1 MDLISLTAQYG
12 TGVEIVSTIRNLF
25 EKGQSIWCDN
35 ISRGMIDG
43 GELQR
48 LIELGIVGVTSNP
61 SIFMKA
67 ISGGGDYDARISE
80 LAQQGLD
87 AMGIYEG
94 LVIPDIADAA
104 DMLHPVYEGTH
115 GLDGYVSLEVNPKL
129 AFDTEGTIAEARRL
143 HAELNRPNILI
154 KVPAT
159 PEGIPAIKTLISEGI
174 SVNVTLIFAIEVYEQ
189 VMGAYLDGLRAFM
202 RSGGAPRQ
210 VASVASFFV
219 SRVDS
224 AVDKKLDA
232 LKVQGRRVDALYGQA
247 ANANAK
253 LAYERFTQVF
263 DNTGDWGAIERAGAR
278 VQRPLWASTSTKN
291 PDYPTTLYVD
301 DLVGLN
307 TVNTLPPA
315 TIEAVLKGP
324 ELSEKVTHGWDE
336 ARKLFT
342 DLEALGINMND
353 VTDQLMTE
361 GVKLFADAFDDLL
374 KNIEEKQQRLSPTV

>member
-1 MDLISLTAQYG
+1 
-12 TGVEIVSTIRNLF
+12 VSTIRNLF

-48 LIELGIVGVTSNP
+48 LIRLGIVGVTSNP

-67 ISGGGDYDARISE
+67 ISGSGDYDARISE

-87 AMGIYEG
+87 TMGIYEG

-159 PEGIPAIKTLISEGI
+159 PEGIPAVETLISEGI

-202 RSGGAPRQ
+202 RSGGAPRR

-224 AVDKKLDA
+224 AVDKRLDA
-232 LKVQGRRVDALYGQA
+232 LKGQGKHVDALYGKA

-291 PDYPTTLYVD
+291 PNYPTTLYVD

-324 ELSEKVTHGWDE
+324 ELSEKVTRGWDE